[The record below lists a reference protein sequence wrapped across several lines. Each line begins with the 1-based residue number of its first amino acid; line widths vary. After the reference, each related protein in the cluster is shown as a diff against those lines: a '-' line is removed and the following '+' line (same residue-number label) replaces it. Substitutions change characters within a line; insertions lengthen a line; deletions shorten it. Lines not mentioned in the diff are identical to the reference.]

1 MCKIYGKYGIFVK
14 IYGKYGI
21 FVKIDENII

>member
-1 MCKIYGKYGIFVK
+1 MCKIDGKYGIFVK